1 MMDEQRIAKAI
12 LDPPSVFD
20 TPQDVLT
27 DEDLTS
33 SQRIEILRRWE
44 YDACEISVAEDEGMP
59 AQNGEVLK
67 QILQALQKLVGDIDT
82 SETPPTKQGGLSREA
97 LKRTNRKA

>member
-1 MMDEQRIAKAI
+1 MDKKSLAKAI
-12 LDPPSVFD
+12 LDPPSIFGM
-20 TPQDVLT
+20 PEDVLT
-27 DEDLTS
+27 DESLTT

-44 YDACEISVAEDEGMP
+44 YDACEVSVAEDEGMP
-59 AQNGEVLK
+59 ARNGEVLQ

-97 LKRTNRKA
+97 LRRTNRKA

>member
-1 MMDEQRIAKAI
+1 MMDEHRIAKAI

-59 AQNGEVLK
+59 AQNGELLK

-82 SETPPTKQGGLSREA
+82 SKTPPTKQGGLSREA
-97 LKRTNRKA
+97 LRRTNRKA